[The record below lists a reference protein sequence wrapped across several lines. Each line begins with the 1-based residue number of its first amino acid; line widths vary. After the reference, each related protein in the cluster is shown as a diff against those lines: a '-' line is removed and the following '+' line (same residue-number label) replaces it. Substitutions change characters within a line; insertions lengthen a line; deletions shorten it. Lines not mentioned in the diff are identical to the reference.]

1 MPKLKSKVKKA
12 IKQAKKIEKEPLM
25 STKQM
30 VDLYKKGFQQAEK
43 LRKLLKEYWFVNTKS
58 RRKAK
63 KK

>member
-1 MPKLKSKVKKA
+1 MSKLKSKVKKA

-25 STKQM
+25 TTNQM

-43 LRKLLKEYWFVNTKS
+43 LRKLLKEYWFINTKS
-58 RRKAK
+58 RRKTK